1 MRIKNLELWAA
12 FGTMAVMG
20 GGYAIWS
27 SQNGLPESSGLVGH
41 LIGVFGFLLMLMTE
55 VLYSLR
61 KRSPNARWGKLQHWL
76 AFHVY
81 TGLVGP
87 FMVLLHTAWRF
98 NGIAGIVT
106 LLMVIIVLSGF
117 VGRFFY
123 TQIPR
128 DDEGQLLTD
137 DLEESLPGQSSRGAD
152 RTARARR
159 LLAVWHAFHVPLGVV
174 MFTIA
179 FIHIGAALYYATLVW

>member
-12 FGTMAVMG
+12 FGTMIVLGA
-20 GGYAIWS
+20 GYGIWS
-27 SQNGLPESSGLVGH
+27 SQNGLPKSSGLAGH
-41 LIGVFGFLLMLMTE
+41 LIGVVGFLLMLMTE
-55 VLYSLR
+55 ILYSVR
-61 KRSPNARWGKLQHWL
+61 KSSPNARWGKLQHWL

-87 FMVLLHTAWRF
+87 FLVLLHTAWRF
-98 NGIAGIVT
+98 NGIAGILT

-128 DDEGQLLTD
+128 DEDGQLLPD
-137 DLEESLPGQSSRGAD
+137 ELVPEQQEQQIRGAA
-152 RTARARR
+152 RTAKARR
-159 LLAVWHAFHVPLGVV
+159 LLAVWHAFHVPFGVV

-179 FIHIGAALYYATLVW
+179 FIHIGAALYYATLVR